1 MRYVDYGCAWIVFAA
16 GATGILAT
24 EVRRPPGVVLDTSL
38 LWIFLAMI
46 NLLRLRNGYA
56 VKGLKVF
63 CIGANLSV
71 LALEAVRLRIFGPFG
86 LLMAVPILCETSF
99 SIIQIE
105 PDNVRDAVNHG
116 FDRATSG
123 CRRLSL
129 LL

>member
-86 LLMAVPILCETSF
+86 LLIGSADPL
-99 SIIQIE
+99 
-105 PDNVRDAVNHG
+105 
-116 FDRATSG
+116 
-123 CRRLSL
+123 
-129 LL
+129 